1 MPLQYFL
8 SKSFNM
14 TSIWWWF
21 CCLDH
26 LVWSVCP
33 YGLPCFVDASI
44 FFVFHSTCC
53 LVWMHEDRMGFVVN
67 GTTFLIKYFKAAG
80 WSQCCRIVFL
90 YGIHWFKLGDF
101 ALRVSSGLEFVV
113 IFRFLYKS
121 LLHFSFLVECI
132 LSIEP
137 IFWSFVSSRL
147 AHLHQSTLGG
157 WLVCG
162 GSGKTGKPWI
172 SFLWGVLE
180 GGAASMCVSMVMAL
194 WDTLTTDR
202 ALKLIVW
209 QWFVFSIF
217 CDYGLIVAW
226 FSRVS
231 PRLCCACID

>member
-1 MPLQYFL
+1 MDCLALLMLLSSLYFTPRVVWFGCIKIAWVSLWMAQL
-8 SKSFNM
+8 SWLNISRLPGEVSVVESF
-14 TSIWWWF
+14 
-21 CCLDH
+21 
-26 LVWSVCP
+26 
-33 YGLPCFVDASI
+33 
-44 FFVFHSTCC
+44 
-53 LVWMHEDRMGFVVN
+53 
-67 GTTFLIKYFKAAG
+67 
-80 WSQCCRIVFL
+80 FL

-101 ALRVSSGLEFVV
+101 ALRVSSGLEIVV

-121 LLHFSFLVECI
+121 LLHFSFLAECI

-137 IFWSFVSSRL
+137 IFGYSCHPDWPVFTNPHKGVR
-147 AHLHQSTLGG
+147 
-157 WLVCG
+157 LVCE

-194 WDTLTTDR
+194 RDTLTTHQ

-209 QWFVFSIF
+209 ERFVFSIF